1 MCGIFGIT
9 VNKNSVL
16 SHAHFKEIHRELFLL
31 SESRGKEA
39 SGFAFLNGGKIVVYK
54 TPLPSSEL
62 IRLDVYKNSLNYSA
76 EKNNKYA
83 TAIGHSR
90 LVTNGFEKFNE
101 NNQPVVKRKMVGI
114 HNGIVVNVKELWN
127 KYKDEKKES
136 QLDSELIFT
145 LLRRFYE
152 ARRSLKSAVY
162 STFSEIYGM
171 ASIAVLF
178 QDFGNLLL
186 ATNNGSIYYVK
197 GEDSNSF
204 IFASEYYI
212 LKKLLSKKNFKK
224 YFEPSKISQLKPKT
238 SCLVDFET
246 TGIED
251 FDFSHGSDGDEFKNI
266 SYYPN
271 IFNINNLAEK
281 NGESLNDQEEIL
293 NRDVLF
299 YVPSEFSEHF
309 SKNQQKIQSLKRCTR
324 CILPET
330 FPFIHFDK
338 AGVCNYCNNYKKL
351 VFKGRENLEEA
362 LEPFRLKDNRPDCI
376 VAFSGGRDSSY
387 SLHYI
392 KNELKM
398 NPIAYSYDWGM
409 ITDLARRNQAR
420 LCGKLGVEHILI
432 SADIRKKR
440 ANIRKNV
447 LAWLK
452 RPNPGTIPLFM
463 AGDKQYFY
471 YANQLMKQNSI
482 KLVILGENMLE
493 TTNFKSGFCGIRPD
507 FDKGHTYSLSI
518 FNKLK
523 MAFFYAKEYL
533 MNPAFLNSS
542 IIDTLGAFVSY
553 YLISHNYLNLYEYV
567 KWDEKI
573 IESTLINE
581 YDWETDPG
589 TRTTWR
595 IGDGTASFYNYIYY
609 IVTGFTENDTFR
621 SNQIRE
627 GMLTRDMAL
636 KLVNE
641 ENRPRYNSIKWYCD
655 TIHIDFEETIKIINN
670 IPKLYTLN

>member
-9 VNKNSVL
+9 INKNSVL

-39 SGFAFLNGGKIVVYK
+39 SGFAFLNGEKIVVYK

-62 IRLDVYKNSLNYSA
+62 IRLDVYNNSLNYPA
-76 EKNNKYA
+76 ENNKYA
-83 TAIGHSR
+83 AAIGHSR
-90 LVTNGFEKFNE
+90 LVTNGLEQCNE
-101 NNQPVVKRKMVGI
+101 NNQPVIKSKMVGI
-114 HNGIVVNVKELWN
+114 HNGIVTNVNELWN

-152 ARRSLKSAVY
+152 ARKSLKSAVY

-186 ATNNGSIYYVK
+186 ATNNGSIYYIK
-197 GEDSNSF
+197 GGDSNSF
-204 IFASEYYI
+204 VFASEYYI
-212 LKKLLSKKNFKK
+212 LKKLLSKKNFKR
-224 YFEPSKISQLKPKT
+224 YFDPYKICQLKPRT
-238 SCLVDFET
+238 SCLVNFET
-246 TGIED
+246 TGVEY
-251 FDFSHGSDGDEFKNI
+251 FDFSHGSDGNDFKNI
-266 SYYPN
+266 SCYPN
-271 IFNINNLAEK
+271 IFNIKKLSDK
-281 NGESLNDQEEIL
+281 NVESLSDLEEIL
-293 NRDVLF
+293 NREISF
-299 YVPSEFSEHF
+299 YVPKEFIEHF
-309 SKNQQKIQSLKRCTR
+309 SKNQQKIHSLKKCTR

-330 FPFIHFDK
+330 FPFIQFDE
-338 AGVCNYCNNYKKL
+338 AGVCNYCNHYKKL
-351 VFKGRENLEEA
+351 GFKGEKNLVAA
-362 LEPFRLKDNRPDCI
+362 LEPFRRQDNYPDCI

-387 SLHYI
+387 SLHFI
-392 KNELKM
+392 KSELKL

-420 LCGKLGVEHILI
+420 LCGKLGIEHILI

-440 ANIRKNV
+440 ANIRQNV

-452 RPNPGTIPLFM
+452 RPSLGTIPLFM

-471 YANQLMKQNSI
+471 YANQLMKQNNI

-493 TTNFKSGFCGIRPD
+493 TTNFKSGFCGIRPG
-507 FDKGHTYSLSI
+507 FDKDHTYSLSV

-523 MAFFYAKEYL
+523 MVYFYVKEYL

-542 IIDTLGAFVSY
+542 IMDTLWAFFSY
-553 YLISHNYLNLYEYV
+553 YLIPHNYLNLYEYI

-589 TRTTWR
+589 TRNTWR

-621 SNQIRE
+621 SNQVRE
-627 GMLTRDMAL
+627 GMISRNQAL
-636 KLVNE
+636 KIVND
-641 ENRPRYNSIKWYCD
+641 ENQPRWEAIKWYCD
-655 TIHIDFEETIKIINN
+655 TIHIDFEETIRSINSIKKIYQI
-670 IPKLYTLN
+670 

>member
-9 VNKNSVL
+9 TNKNSAVG
-16 SHAHFKEIHRELFLL
+16 HEYFKKIQSELFLL

-39 SGFAFLNGGKIVVYK
+39 SGFAFLNGKKIEVYK
-54 TPLPSSEL
+54 TPLPASRL
-62 IRLDVYKNSLNYSA
+62 IKLDIYNNSLNCFA
-76 EKNNKYA
+76 KKDNKYA
-83 TAIGHSR
+83 AAIGHSR
-90 LVTNGFEKFNE
+90 LVTNGLEQFNE
-101 NNQPVVKRKMVGI
+101 NNQPVVKSKMVGI
-114 HNGIVVNVKELWN
+114 HNGIVTNVKELWN

-136 QLDSELIFT
+136 QLDSEMIFT

-204 IFASEYYI
+204 VFASEYYI
-212 LKKLLSKKNFKK
+212 LKKLLSKKNFNK
-224 YFEPSKISQLKPKT
+224 YFEPSKISQLKPNT

-251 FDFSHGSDGDEFKNI
+251 FDFSNGSDRDDFDNI
-266 SYYPN
+266 IYYPSLLN
-271 IFNINNLAEK
+271 VNNLSDE

-293 NRDVLF
+293 NRNILF
-299 YVPSEFSEHF
+299 YVPKEFIEHF

-387 SLHYI
+387 SLHFI

-420 LCGKLGVEHILI
+420 LCGKLSVEHILI

-471 YANQLMKQNSI
+471 YANQLMKQNNI

-493 TTNFKSGFCGIRPD
+493 TTNFKSGFCGIKPG

-523 MAFFYAKEYL
+523 MAFFYAKDYL

-542 IIDTLGAFVSY
+542 IIDTLWAFVSY
-553 YLISHNYLNLYEYV
+553 YLISHNYLNLYEYI

-589 TRTTWR
+589 TKTTWR

-609 IVTGFTENDTFR
+609 IVSGFTENDTFR

-627 GMLTRDMAL
+627 GMISRSQAL
-636 KLVNE
+636 KIVND
-641 ENRPRYNSIKWYCD
+641 ENQPRWEAIKWYCD
-655 TIHIDFEETIKIINN
+655 TIGIDFISTIERINK
-670 IPKLYTLN
+670 IPKLD